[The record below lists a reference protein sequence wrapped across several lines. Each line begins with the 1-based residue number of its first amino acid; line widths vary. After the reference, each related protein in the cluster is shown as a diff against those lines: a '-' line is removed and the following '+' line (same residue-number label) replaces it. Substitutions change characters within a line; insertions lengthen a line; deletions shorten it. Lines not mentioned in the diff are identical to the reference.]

1 MFRERGAL
9 ARRNR
14 LAHPDE
20 FRMVFRSPVRSED
33 GKLLFIARRNG
44 LGYPRLGLA
53 IPRKRIKRAVTR
65 NRLKR
70 LIRESFRKHR
80 GVLGGVD
87 IVVTVTADLD
97 KLDNKSINESI
108 NRHWNKL
115 TKCDGQQSR

>member
-1 MFRERGAL
+1 VFRERGCF

-14 LAHPDE
+14 LAHPDD
-20 FRMVFRSPVRSED
+20 FRRVFRSPVRSEN

-65 NRLKR
+65 NQLKR
-70 LIRESFRKHR
+70 LIRESFRRHL
-80 GVLGGVD
+80 GVLGGLD
-87 IVVTVTADLD
+87 IVVTVIADLE

-108 NRHWNKL
+108 DRHWKKL
-115 TKCDGQQSR
+115 TLCDG